1 MQARLMLRSRLDL
14 FRSRLDHVFTTS
26 LGADGFVEL
35 TELVPLV
42 NEGLETDEM
51 FGSGEA
57 RRAAERMHE
66 RNEIMFS
73 DGTVY
78 KV

>member
-1 MQARLMLRSRLDL
+1 MI
-14 FRSRLDHVFTTS
+14 
-26 LGADGFVEL
+26 
-35 TELVPLV
+35 VPLV
-42 NEGLETDEM
+42 NEGLETSLL
-51 FGSGEA
+51 FGSREA

-73 DGTVY
+73 EGQVY

>member
-1 MQARLMLRSRLDL
+1 MVDL
-14 FRSRLDHVFTTS
+14 TD
-26 LGADGFVEL
+26 
-35 TELVPLV
+35 LVPLV
-42 NEGLETDEM
+42 NEGLGTDVM

>member
-1 MQARLMLRSRLDL
+1 MGRRLDL
-14 FRSRLDHVFTTS
+14 FRSRLDQVFTTT
-26 LGADGFVEL
+26 LGADGMVEL
-35 TELVPLV
+35 ADLVPLL
-42 NEGLETDEM
+42 NEGLETADM

-73 DGTVY
+73 EGTVY